1 MSYLWQG
8 ALLLVLVALGVHFT
22 VYASKHPLVRVID
35 PHKDFTVRYPRVF
48 LWLAI
53 VFFAVIGCL
62 LLLFIIWQTLD
73 AGKIVMLCILSV
85 CCGLPV
91 LLLAIVWRIKVF
103 DEYIIVY
110 SMYGVKKQIYY
121 KDVKHVV
128 LTKSA
133 LLMETTLKIFRF
145 TANIVYREEF
155 LSRLA
160 KNGVRVDRF
169 S

>member
-22 VYASKHPLVRVID
+22 IYASKHPLVRVID

-53 VFFAVIGCL
+53 VCFSIVGCL
-62 LLLFIIWQTLD
+62 LLMFVVWQVLD
-73 AGKIVMLCILSV
+73 VGKIIMLCVISV
-85 CCGLPV
+85 CLLPI
-91 LLLAIVWRIKVF
+91 LLLALVCRIKVF

-110 SMYGVKKQIYY
+110 GMFGAKKQIYY
-121 KDVKHVV
+121 KDIKHVV
-128 LTKSA
+128 VTKSA
-133 LLMETTLKIFRF
+133 LLMETTLKVFRF
-145 TANIVYREEF
+145 AANIVYREEF

-169 S
+169 E